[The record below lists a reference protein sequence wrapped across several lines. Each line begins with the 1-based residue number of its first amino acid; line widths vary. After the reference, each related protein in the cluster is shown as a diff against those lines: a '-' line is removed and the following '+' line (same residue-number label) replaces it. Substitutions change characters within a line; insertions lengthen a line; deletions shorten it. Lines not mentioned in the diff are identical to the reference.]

1 MRERTRLDKRISG
14 YDRLTVELEENAE
27 LIEMAEAE
35 GDDDIAAEAEA
46 ALQIL
51 SRQAEKQ
58 QIESLLSGEAD
69 G

>member
-35 GDDDIAAEAEA
+35 GDDAIAAEAEA